1 MFRTIAIGSSILV
14 QGQPERMTPEG
25 RLVVRVGDRVLQGW
39 PVDAVPPP
47 ATATAIA
54 ITAQA

>member
-39 PVDAVPPP
+39 PVDALP
-47 ATATAIA
+47 APQTATAI
-54 ITAQA
+54 TAGA